1 MLAALEPQV
10 GAVQQHLR
18 RVADLQVRAGQLEDD
33 AARALGLAEADR
45 HLARV
50 ARVDVDALDL
60 VERLDARLG
69 LLGLGRLRAEALDE
83 ALHPLDLGL
92 LLADR
97 LAERH
102 LARGGLAAP
111 LRPGAGEEARLAGLE
126 LEHGGADRLEEPA
139 VVGDHD
145 DRGVE
150 RLELG
155 LQPLERVDVEVV
167 GRLVEQEQV
176 GLGGERAAQRR
187 ARELAAGERRQEP
200 VHVRVLEAE
209 VVQHVGRAV
218 APRVAAAVLELA
230 LPARVA
236 VVQRRL
242 GRSGGH
248 LVLHAPQV
256 LLHGDQV
263 LGARGDVVAQGDLAL
278 ARRALVVQDDPR
290 ALLQDDLAAVDRRL
304 AREHAQQRRL
314 ARAVAPGDRQPVLAL
329 ELERHAPQQGLA
341 RHVLGEVGCDEDRH
355 EALA

>member
-1 MLAALEPQV
+1 LTLWPVDSRPASNARPPVSAWMSVVLPVPLEPTSETCSPRSSHRSAPCSRTFGGSPISRCAFV
-10 GAVQQHLR
+10 SSKTTRPG
-18 RVADLQVRAGQLEDD
+18 
-33 AARALGLAEADR
+33 ALGLAEADR

-60 VERLDARLG
+60 VERLDARLR

-167 GRLVEQEQV
+167 GRLVEQQQV
-176 GLGGERAAQRR
+176 GLARERAAQRR

-200 VHVRVLEAE
+200 VDVRVLEAE
-209 VVQHVGRAV
+209 VVQHVRRAV

-242 GRSGGH
+242 GRAGGH
-248 LVLHAPQV
+248 LLLHAPQV
-256 LLHGDQV
+256 VLHRR
-263 LGARGDVVAQGDLAL
+263 RGPW
-278 ARRALVVQDDPR
+278 RPR
-290 ALLQDDLAAVDRRL
+290 
-304 AREHAQQRRL
+304 
-314 ARAVAPGDRQPVLAL
+314 
-329 ELERHAPQQGLA
+329 
-341 RHVLGEVGCDEDRH
+341 
-355 EALA
+355 